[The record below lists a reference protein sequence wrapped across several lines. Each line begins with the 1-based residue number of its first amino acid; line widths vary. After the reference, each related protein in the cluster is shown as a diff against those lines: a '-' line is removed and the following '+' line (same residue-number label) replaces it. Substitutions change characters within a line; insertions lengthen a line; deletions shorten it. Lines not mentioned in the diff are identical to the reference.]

1 MQDIGLKL
9 LKSPYM
15 NFNIS
20 VKNFMPKYKK
30 FLYGAVKDILMVH
43 IGILST
49 QWLLYCVEATLPRQ
63 PLSLSFLSEFFLMV
77 TNINNQRIVLYIRTN
92 YIHNAGY
99 PHV

>member
-30 FLYGAVKDILMVH
+30 FLYGAVRDILVYIQEYCPLH
-43 IGILST
+43 VLT
-49 QWLLYCVEATLPRQ
+49 LYGSNTARSSSFSFVFIRIFFYGNKFPQ
-63 PLSLSFLSEFFLMV
+63 PKDSLIYKSKH
-77 TNINNQRIVLYIRTN
+77 
-92 YIHNAGY
+92 IHNAGY
-99 PHV
+99 LHV

>member
-30 FLYGAVKDILMVH
+30 CLYEAVRDILVYIQEYCPLHVLTLYGSNTTRFSSFSFIFISIFYSNKFPQSKD
-43 IGILST
+43 
-49 QWLLYCVEATLPRQ
+49 
-63 PLSLSFLSEFFLMV
+63 SLIYKSK
-77 TNINNQRIVLYIRTN
+77 
-92 YIHNAGY
+92 
-99 PHV
+99 PHS